1 VASCLNDL
9 RRSQVTEDPGAHNKE
24 FVLSSNDDEQSVK
37 TLNREW
43 PRWVYILDGPPGI
56 SRGADWR
63 WRGWSWGDKKK
74 APRESSTL
82 VSRSGALWVDLRV
95 VFGGRIDKKTQR

>member
-1 VASCLNDL
+1 M
-9 RRSQVTEDPGAHNKE
+9 
-24 FVLSSNDDEQSVK
+24 K

-43 PRWVYILDGPPGI
+43 PRWVYIVDGPPGI

-95 VFGGRIDKKTQR
+95 VFGGRIDKKTQW